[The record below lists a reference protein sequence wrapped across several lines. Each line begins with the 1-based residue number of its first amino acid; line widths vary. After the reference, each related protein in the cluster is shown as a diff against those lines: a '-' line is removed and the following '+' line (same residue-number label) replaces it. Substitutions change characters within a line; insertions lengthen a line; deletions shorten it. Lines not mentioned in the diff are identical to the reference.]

1 MAHKLASDEEIA
13 ELVASLEG
21 SEGGER
27 IVGDLL
33 ARYPGDPRLH
43 FMRGSLLAEGGRAIE
58 AHQALSRAI
67 ELEPGYAL
75 ARYQLGL
82 FELSSGEP
90 ARALSTWGPLL
101 TLGDDN
107 YFRKFVEGM
116 ARLIRDEFAEAIV
129 FFEQGMALN
138 RENEPMNRDI
148 RLLVEQCRTL
158 QRKTAS
164 PGNDEQSATSL
175 ILKQFGGETPKVH

>member
-1 MAHKLASDEEIA
+1 MTGRLATDEEIA
-13 ELVASLEG
+13 ELVTSLEG
-21 SEGGER
+21 SADG
-27 IVGDLL
+27 
-33 ARYPGDPRLH
+33 ARLDTLMANYPDDPRLH

-58 AHQALSRAI
+58 AHRAMSRAI

-101 TLGDDN
+101 ALGDDS

-116 ARLIRDEFAEAIV
+116 THLIRDEFTEAIGL
-129 FFEQGMALN
+129 FEQGMTLN
-138 RENEPMNRDI
+138 RDNEPMNRDI
-148 RLLVEQCRTL
+148 RLLIGQCRRLQGATL
-158 QRKTAS
+158 S
-164 PGNDEQSATSL
+164 GGDGEQSATSL
-175 ILKQFGGETPKVH
+175 ILKQFGGDAPKIH